1 MQFNRYT
8 VTHGLKVGALGGV
21 VGALVLGVL
30 AGISAFILD
39 QEVFYVT
46 IAQNLGLASREVSG
60 WALLF
65 AVAIIAGSLFIATT
79 SLIQRFA
86 LYARRKS
93 FWVELPARAGMWIVD
108 RA

>member
-46 IAQNLGLASREVSG
+46 IAQKLGLASPEVSG
-60 WALLF
+60 WALHF
-65 AVAIIAGSLFIATT
+65 AVGIIAGSLFIATT
-79 SLIQRFA
+79 ALIQRFA
-86 LYARRKS
+86 LDTRRRG
-93 FWVELPARAGMWIVD
+93 FWDGLLAGVVIWIVV
-108 RA
+108 